1 MRAEEDEALPQ
12 QKLRPHCYLTP
23 SDPISEF
30 QAKLDAIEDAA
41 HHPNRHLIIAGDFNA
56 KAMEWSTPTTNSRG
70 RKILDMAARLGLG
83 VANRGS
89 QTTFRRPGCND
100 TTPDITLVSEGFAN
114 QLREWKVL
122 EDYTG
127 SDHQYISY
135 LIGPDKSQA
144 TTKRRGTRK
153 WNLHGTLDS
162 ITEACKAAMPKIK
175 GGHPKKAV
183 YWWTDERRNTA
194 RRRGRNEMEEHKEYK
209 AAKTELKDAIIKAK
223 KDKWEELRSDINKNH
238 WGLGY
243 KIIDMDTEMHST
255 PTPTMRSAITAPR
268 LGIMPTAA
276 PRTPAATAPS
286 TTARNSI
293 RASAAVPSPPE
304 APHRIRCPLCCRP
317 HKLQH
322 CGLLKGMSPT
332 QRQQVAQ
339 PAPRIRG
346 ANRPQQTN
354 RVTRRRRT
362 APRSE
367 SRPWRQ
373 HNVASTR
380 RRPNYRRTSGLS
392 NVVATLQQLQR
403 LLG

>member
-1 MRAEEDEALPQ
+1 MHRSKTADSLLPQ
-12 QKLRPHCYLTP
+12 LMLEFGTEVAIISEQYRIVQDGTWWEDITATAAIWLTESSGFKTTSSGRGNGFVWISNENITIISCYLTP

-56 KAMEWSTPTTNSRG
+56 KAMEWGTPTTNSRG
-70 RKILDMAARLGLG
+70 RKILDMAARLGLI

-135 LIGPDKSQA
+135 LMGPDKSQA

-153 WNLHGTLDS
+153 WNVSKLHSGKLLASIDKNPPKYHASSPARFIVKETLDS

-183 YWWTDERRNTA
+183 YWWTDEIQNLRQTCLRKRRRYTRA

-209 AAKTELKDAIIKAK
+209 AAKTELKYKTIKAK
-223 KDKWEELRSDINKNH
+223 KDKWEELRNDINKNP

-243 KIIDMDTEMHST
+243 KIVMRKLGAKQSIPELNAAAMEHIVNTLF
-255 PTPTMRSAITAPR
+255 PTHV
-268 LGIMPTAA
+268 LG
-276 PRTPAATAPS
+276 RD
-286 TTARNSI
+286 
-293 RASAAVPSPPE
+293 PPE
-304 APHRIRCPLCCRP
+304 YMQETSC
-317 HKLQH
+317 
-322 CGLLKGMSPT
+322 T
-332 QRQQVAQ
+332 
-339 PAPRIRG
+339 
-346 ANRPQQTN
+346 TN
-354 RVTRRRRT
+354 
-362 APRSE
+362 SK
-367 SRPWRQ
+367 
-373 HNVASTR
+373 
-380 RRPNYRRTSGLS
+380 
-392 NVVATLQQLQR
+392 
-403 LLG
+403 